1 MSFIAQGRFFRDMSE
16 ASTSNAVVTATGRFR
31 VPEFLARRIAEPLSE
46 AVAIIALCPILL
58 AAAFWNGFPLVFYD
72 TGAYIFQGFTDRFV
86 PERSPVFSLFIR
98 YAGGGVSLWLVAIL
112 QVLLTSFVIVEMAR
126 ALAPRLKLSSMLAI
140 GAGLAVLTALPWQAA
155 EIEPDCFTALLVL
168 SLYLL
173 AFHAST
179 LGRGRVA
186 ALVLVCA
193 LSIACHPSHIG
204 LAAGLILATAL
215 YRLFAR
221 NDWPRAHLLLPVTS
235 TLLAV
240 AMIYAANF
248 HYTRHVFLSRAGGVF
263 AMARMMQDGIITKVL
278 NETCAQADY
287 KLCQYR
293 TELPKRADQYLWG
306 PGTPFNKLGRFIG
319 TEKESDALVRE
330 SLIRHPFLNLAMAA
344 KDSAEQFVVF
354 QTGDG
359 IDPQQWIIGRD
370 FRIFMPT
377 QLPAYDLARQQKG
390 AIPFFGINVIHVPVA
405 ALALVLL
412 IVCFVLAFRA
422 LDRRSAVL
430 FGFIL
435 AALIGNAMICGVM
448 SGPHGRY
455 QSRLMWMPLFALAL
469 VASERPGWMRTL
481 EQSQA

>member
-1 MSFIAQGRFFRDMSE
+1 MSE
-16 ASTSNAVVTATGRFR
+16 ASTTNAVVTATGRFR
-31 VPEFLARRIAEPLSE
+31 APDFLARPIAGPLAE
-46 AVAIIALCPILL
+46 AVAIVALCPIFL
-58 AAAFWNGFPLVFYD
+58 AAAFWNRFPFVFYD
-72 TGAYIFQGFTDRFV
+72 TGAYMFQGFADRFV
-86 PERSPVFSLFIR
+86 PERSPVFSMFVR
-98 YAGGGVSLWLVAIL
+98 YAGGGISLWLVAIL
-112 QVLLTSFVIVEMAR
+112 QVWLTSFVIVELAR
-126 ALAPRLKLSSMLAI
+126 ALSPRLKLSWMLAI
-140 GAGLAVLTALPWQAA
+140 GAGLSALTALPWHAA

-173 AFHAST
+173 AFHTDT
-179 LGRGRVA
+179 LGRWRAVTLVA
-186 ALVLVCA
+186 VCA

-204 LAAGLILATAL
+204 LAAGLTLATAL

-221 NDWPRAHLLLPVTS
+221 TGWPRAHLLLPVAS

-240 AMIYAANF
+240 AMIFTANF
-248 HYTRHVFLSRAGGVF
+248 HYTRHVFFSRAGGVF
-263 AMARMMQDGIITKVL
+263 VMARMMQDGIITKVL

-306 PGTPFNKLGRFIG
+306 PRTPFNKLGRFIR

-344 KDSAEQFVVF
+344 KNSAEQFVVF

-377 QLPAYDLARQQKG
+377 QWPAYDLARQQAG
-390 AIPFFGINVIHVPVA
+390 DIPFFGINVIHLPVA
-405 ALALVLL
+405 ALSLVLL
-412 IVCFVLAFRA
+412 IACFILAWRA
-422 LDRRSAVL
+422 RDRRSAVL
-430 FGFIL
+430 FGFVL
-435 AALIGNAMICGVM
+435 AALMGNAMICGVM

-455 QSRLMWMPLFALAL
+455 QSRLMWTPLLALAL
-469 VASERPGWMRTL
+469 VVSERPGWTRRFTA
-481 EQSQA
+481 QA

>member
-1 MSFIAQGRFFRDMSE
+1 MSE
-16 ASTSNAVVTATGRFR
+16 AGTTSAVVTATGRFR
-31 VPEFLARRIAEPLSE
+31 TPEFLARPIAEPLSE
-46 AVAIIALCPILL
+46 AVAVIALCPIFLT
-58 AAAFWNGFPLVFYD
+58 AAFWNGFPFVFYD
-72 TGAYIFQGFTDRFV
+72 TGAYMFQGFADRFV
-86 PERSPVFSLFIR
+86 PERSPVFSLFVR
-98 YAGGGVSLWLVAIL
+98 YGGGGVSLWLVAIL

-126 ALAPRLKLSSMLAI
+126 ALSPRMKLATMLAI
-140 GAGLAVLTALPWQAA
+140 GVGLAALTALPWHAA

-173 AFHAST
+173 AFHASK
-179 LGRGRVA
+179 LGRGRVT
-186 ALVLVCA
+186 ALVVIGA

-204 LAAGLILATAL
+204 LAAGLVLATAL
-215 YRLFAR
+215 YQLFVR
-221 NDWPRAHLLLPVTS
+221 TGWPRARLLLPVAS

-240 AMIYAANF
+240 AMIFGANF

-306 PGTPFNKLGRFIG
+306 PRTPFNKLGRFIG
-319 TEKESDALVRE
+319 TEKESNALVRE

-359 IDPQQWIIGRD
+359 IDPQQWIVGRD

-390 AIPFFGINVIHVPVA
+390 DIPFVGINVIHLPVA
-405 ALALVLL
+405 VLALVLL
-412 IVCFVLAFRA
+412 IVCFGLALRGR
-422 LDRRSAVL
+422 DRRSAVL
-430 FGFIL
+430 FGFVL
-435 AALIGNAMICGVM
+435 AALIGNAIVCGAM

-455 QSRLMWMPLFALAL
+455 QSRLMWTPLLAL
-469 VASERPGWMRTL
+469 VLVGSERPSWTRRL
-481 EQSQA
+481 EQPQA